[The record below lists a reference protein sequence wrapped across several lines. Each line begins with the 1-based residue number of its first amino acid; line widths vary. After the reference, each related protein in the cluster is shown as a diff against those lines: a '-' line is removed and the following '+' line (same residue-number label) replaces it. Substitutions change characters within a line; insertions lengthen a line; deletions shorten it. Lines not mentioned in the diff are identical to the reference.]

1 MSTTSPDENR
11 RNRFFPIVQK
21 VVIIP
26 ALAFGLNV
34 GTGGALTP
42 DYIKERGAKGYEF
55 VNYKPTTPTSDLFW
69 TRSPADD
76 LAQIRNVLH
85 PTVTDLAN
93 ALRVSRQAVYSWQAG
108 SSIAQENA
116 VRLAEL
122 ARAADL
128 FAKDGLTVNAQLLR
142 RSIYEGKNLL
152 EIVRDGGSVQAGA
165 QMLIEIVRRE
175 ARQREILQSR
185 LASRPRL
192 SRDDYDD
199 FGTPMLDERG

>member
-1 MSTTSPDENR
+1 MP
-11 RNRFFPIVQK
+11 K
-21 VVIIP
+21 AVIIP
-26 ALAFGLNV
+26 ALVFGLGV

-42 DYIKERGAKGYEF
+42 DYIKERGTKGYEF
-55 VNYKPTTPTSDLFW
+55 INYKPTTPTSDPFW

-76 LAQIRNVLH
+76 LAQIRKVLH

-108 SSIAQENA
+108 SSIAKENA

-128 FAKDGLTVNAQLLR
+128 FAKDGLTITAQLLR

-152 EIVRDGGSVQAGA
+152 EIVRDGGSVQAA
-165 QMLIEIVRRE
+165 AKMLIEIVRRE
-175 ARQREILQSR
+175 ARQRGILQSR
-185 LASRPRL
+185 LAGRPRL
-192 SRDDYDD
+192 SRDDYED
-199 FGTPMLDERG
+199 FGTPMLDERS